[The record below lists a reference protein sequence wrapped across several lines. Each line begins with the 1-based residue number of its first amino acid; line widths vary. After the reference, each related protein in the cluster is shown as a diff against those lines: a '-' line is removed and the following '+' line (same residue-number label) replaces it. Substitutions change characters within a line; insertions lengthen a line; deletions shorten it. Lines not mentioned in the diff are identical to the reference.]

1 MRSCCPQSASTVV
14 STSSER
20 HSEILENM
28 RSIVARHIPGS
39 STNDCGLRPEVKD
52 ILRLNALEAD
62 RRKPDTRSKR
72 RKIREVADIAAALVL
87 PSDRHYPKS
96 VADSLNTD
104 FGRRAIIDHR
114 KSFSPDMVWRFH
126 APARLGLL
134 RVTLSLLER
143 PRKPQRKG
151 TGVHGYGLWLTK
163 RSREIDP
170 PGRALIDPL
179 LFLALELVPDHRQI
193 VTERSAGWRSP
204 IRTRWKAG
212 LGALGEPKFATAA
225 IFSEPSLM
233 IRVRNRR

>member
-1 MRSCCPQSASTVV
+1 VFAETTEMFEFNAYQYIRD
-14 STSSER
+14 
-20 HSEILENM
+20 L
-28 RSIVARHIPGS
+28 
-39 STNDCGLRPEVKD
+39 EVKD

-151 TGVHGYGLWLTK
+151 TGVHG
-163 RSREIDP
+163 
-170 PGRALIDPL
+170 
-179 LFLALELVPDHRQI
+179 
-193 VTERSAGWRSP
+193 
-204 IRTRWKAG
+204 
-212 LGALGEPKFATAA
+212 
-225 IFSEPSLM
+225 
-233 IRVRNRR
+233 